1 MPGAGAIVGGV
12 ADLVGRTPIIELPAP
27 PGSPGV
33 RMFAKL
39 EASNPSGSVKDRIA
53 LRIIE
58 QARASGA
65 LEPGQPIV
73 EASTGNTGLA
83 VAMLGGVLGHPVE
96 VCLPESVYPE
106 IEQRL
111 RAYGAALHWVPRQAG
126 IQSAVAY
133 ARDRAAETGAFML
146 GQFENEQN
154 VLAHYE
160 GTAAEILDL
169 VPQVDAF
176 IAGVGTGGT
185 ITGVGR
191 RLKERN
197 PQCRIVAV
205 EPRLGVHVQGLKSM
219 SDGWIPPILDDSLLD
234 GRIIVGSRHA
244 VRHAKQ
250 LMREQGLAV
259 GISSGA
265 VMHAGMRVASR
276 LGGGGNIVLM
286 FADGA
291 AKYVATELWAA
302 PEAQDNTELED
313 PLDDVLWW

>member
-1 MPGAGAIVGGV
+1 MATPSRFASLRASTPRSSNGSAPTAPRCTGSRGRRAFRAPSRTHAI
-12 ADLVGRTPIIELPAP
+12 AP
-27 PGSPGV
+27 PRPARSC
-33 RMFAKL
+33 
-39 EASNPSGSVKDRIA
+39 SGSSR
-53 LRIIE
+53 
-58 QARASGA
+58 S
-65 LEPGQPIV
+65 
-73 EASTGNTGLA
+73 
-83 VAMLGGVLGHPVE
+83 
-96 VCLPESVYPE
+96 
-106 IEQRL
+106 
-111 RAYGAALHWVPRQAG
+111 
-126 IQSAVAY
+126 
-133 ARDRAAETGAFML
+133 
-146 GQFENEQN
+146 EQN

-276 LGGGGNIVLM
+276 LGGSGNIVLM

-302 PEAQDNTELED
+302 PEAEDNSELED